1 MRTKT
6 ALKNIIVSLGSYGFL
21 LVVGL
26 LLRRLLLDNFDV
38 ELVAYEGLLSN
49 IFSLLAIAD
58 MNVGG
63 LFGYRMFRAFA
74 EQDEARINQLTSMFR
89 MMYRVIGYL
98 MILGCGVIFFL
109 LPVIFAGKVT
119 MWGYFRAM
127 YLIYAV
133 SAVSSYFFGYWGTL
147 LLAGQKDYQAVAIR
161 TTIQFI
167 TQVLRVVILWT
178 TKDFLLYLFVSMVS
192 DLLIQLLIAYR
203 AKKVYPNV
211 KIVKVHWD
219 EYRKEGFFT
228 EMRQLL
234 AIKFSTVVMD
244 STDSMLITFLI
255 DIRSA
260 ALYANYCLIGSRI
273 LSIFTRLIAPAQAT
287 MADLINKESKVDSY
301 KVYRTLDL
309 GCFFLAS
316 ILFVCFTV
324 VFQPAITVFFGGDLL
339 LPAGF
344 VLAYSIQNYINMK
357 WQAVRQL
364 RGCFGE
370 YRTEKKYSFIGTV
383 INLLVSIF
391 LAKIMG
397 ITGIVLG
404 TIIAKLFFWMS
415 DFIIV
420 DRKFFGKAL
429 LIRWGREVFFL
440 LLAFAELG
448 VTRLITN
455 RLPYTLWGM
464 LSCGV
469 VGVVVPTAINL
480 LLFFRTEAFRGIWI
494 RILSVLSSFT
504 NRGRGVSE

>member
-1 MRTKT
+1 MRTKS
-6 ALKNIIVSLGSYGFL
+6 ALKNVIVSVGSYGFL
-21 LVVGL
+21 LIVGL
-26 LLRRLLLDNFDV
+26 LLRKLLLDNFDV

-63 LFGYRMFRAFA
+63 LFGYRMFKAFA
-74 EQDEARINQLTSMFR
+74 DQDETRINQLTSMFR
-89 MMYRVIGYL
+89 MMYRVIGFL
-98 MILGCGVIFFL
+98 MILVCGVIFL
-109 LPVIFAGKVT
+109 LLQVIFAGKVT

-133 SAVSSYFFGYWGTL
+133 SAVSTYFFGYWGTL

-167 TQVLRVVILWT
+167 TQMLRVVILWT
-178 TKDFLLYLFVSMVS
+178 TKNFLLYLFISGLS

-244 STDSMLITFLI
+244 STDSMLITFLV

-260 ALYANYCLIGSRI
+260 ALYANYCLIGSRV
-273 LSIFTRLIAPAQAT
+273 LTIFTRLIAPAQAT
-287 MADLINKESKVDSY
+287 MADLINKESKGDSY

-309 GCFFLAS
+309 SCFFLAS
-316 ILFVCFTV
+316 VLFVCFTV

-339 LPAGF
+339 LPFGF
-344 VLAYSIQNYINMK
+344 VIAYAVQNYINMK
-357 WQAVRQL
+357 LQAVVQF

-370 YRTEKKYSFIGTV
+370 YRTEKKYSLIGTAV
-383 INLLVSIF
+383 NLLVSIL

-420 DRKFFGKAL
+420 DKKFFGRSIVA
-429 LIRWGREVFFL
+429 RWGIEIAFL

-448 VTRLITN
+448 ITQLVTKQI
-455 RLPYTLWGM
+455 PYTLWGM
-464 LSCGV
+464 FLCGII
-469 VGVVVPTAINL
+469 GVTIPTLVNL
-480 LLFFRTEAFRGIWI
+480 LLFYRTEEFRGIWI
-494 RILSVLSSFT
+494 RIQLMLSTILSK
-504 NRGRGVSE
+504 RKDIHE